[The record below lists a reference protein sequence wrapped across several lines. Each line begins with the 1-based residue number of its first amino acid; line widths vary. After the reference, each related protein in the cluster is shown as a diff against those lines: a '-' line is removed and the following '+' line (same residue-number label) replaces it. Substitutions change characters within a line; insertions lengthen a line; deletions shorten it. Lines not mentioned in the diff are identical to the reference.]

1 MDQICPMRQSL
12 PANLYKKFAYN
23 YNTHSQNTYTLKK
36 PTKEKRKKKK
46 EKVSKRVYVMGNGEG
61 TTTRSTNYHEQSQ
74 RPETIRKIGFKHTS
88 QISINCFNN

>member
-23 YNTHSQNTYTLKK
+23 YNTHSRNTYTPKK

-46 EKVSKRVYVMGNGEG
+46 EKVSKRMGKELLQG
-61 TTTRSTNYHEQSQ
+61 QQ
-74 RPETIRKIGFKHTS
+74 TIMNKVKGQK
-88 QISINCFNN
+88 QLEK